1 MPLTLLMLVLLFG
14 FFSLFAALVSFSDS
28 LISRR

>member
-14 FFSLFAALVSFSDS
+14 FFALFAALVSFSDN